1 MGTKKTQFPQDS
13 ARKVLNEFS
22 PYIPGKSLEEIK
34 EKYGLDKVIKLASN
48 ENPHGPSPKAVKKLT
63 DNKDIHLY
71 PQKSYQN
78 LQSKIS
84 QKLGTNPG
92 QVIIGNGSD
101 EIIKLLAAAFINPG
115 EEGLMADITFPIY
128 KMAVKELDGKVTH
141 IPLKKYTHDIDQ
153 FIAQITD
160 NTKLIFICNPNNP
173 TGSIITHEE
182 AEKLLSSVSKD
193 TIVVFDE
200 AYREY
205 VTNPEFPK
213 TEMLVDKYPNLI
225 ALRTF
230 SKIYGLAALRVGYG
244 IGSEKLIEVL
254 HKVKLPF
261 NVNEL
266 GLRAAQ
272 EALDDTEHLNYS
284 KEQNDQGK
292 KWLESKLKSS
302 KFFSPV
308 PSQANFLLV
317 KTEFDAEK
325 LAGELLKQGVIIRE
339 GTSFG
344 MPDHFRITIGS
355 KSDNEFFIEKLSNCE
370 VNLK

>member
-1 MGTKKTQFPQDS
+1 
-13 ARKVLNEFS
+13 
-22 PYIPGKSLEEIK
+22 
-34 EKYGLDKVIKLASN
+34 
-48 ENPHGPSPKAVKKLT
+48 
-63 DNKDIHLY
+63 
-71 PQKSYQN
+71 
-78 LQSKIS
+78 
-84 QKLGTNPG
+84 
-92 QVIIGNGSD
+92 
-101 EIIKLLAAAFINPG
+101 
-115 EEGLMADITFPIY
+115 
-128 KMAVKELDGKVTH
+128 
-141 IPLKKYTHDIDQ
+141 
-153 FIAQITD
+153 
-160 NTKLIFICNPNNP
+160 
-173 TGSIITHEE
+173 
-182 AEKLLSSVSKD
+182 
-193 TIVVFDE
+193 
-200 AYREY
+200 
-205 VTNPEFPK
+205 
-213 TEMLVDKYPNLI
+213 MLVDKYPNLI